1 LDTLSAEIRDVLPAG
16 PVPPEV
22 RDMPNETILNASE
35 LIVDAGVPEYN
46 RRLTDKILDAFTHA
60 YSIGETEIAQRLR
73 AILVDV
79 EEQGMRRY
87 PGRRGNE
94 AEEQAEYWVRFVE
107 ARDIYRRISQSSRA
121 EPDQISVALEQ
132 MKEAYKHWSMR

>member
-1 LDTLSAEIRDVLPAG
+1 
-16 PVPPEV
+16 
-22 RDMPNETILNASE
+22 MPNETILNAAE
-35 LIVDAGVPEYN
+35 LAVEVGVPEYN

-60 YSIGETEIAQRLR
+60 YSIGETDVAKRLR
-73 AILVDV
+73 AILVEV

-87 PGRRGNE
+87 PGQRGSE
-94 AEEQAEYWVRFVE
+94 AAEQADDWIRFVE
-107 ARDIYRRISQSSRA
+107 ARDTYRRIAQSSRA